1 MSVPSFV
8 NMYICH
14 KDMWLEYWFAN
25 FQAFSWSWSGSYEC
39 YGLPFIYDGWS
50 MLFLFWV
57 PLRSYACL
65 NKLPHINGSFNY
77 SIILFCTNSFV
88 FQLFDLSGILT
99 VFFCGIVMSHYTWHS
114 MTDGSKVTTKW
125 VNQIPKQ
132 PHLFLIY
139 CGKNYLYLAYCSLL
153 ISGIPLQHFRSF
165 VKYVSSFMLVWMHWT
180 WKSGSLLATGSAHM
194 MINC

>member
-1 MSVPSFV
+1 MTWILVCKFSGILLIVKWLLWVLWLTFHIWWLKYVIFVLSF
-8 NMYICH
+8 
-14 KDMWLEYWFAN
+14 
-25 FQAFSWSWSGSYEC
+25 
-39 YGLPFIYDGWS
+39 
-50 MLFLFWV
+50 
-57 PLRSYACL
+57 LRSYACL

-132 PHLFLIY
+132 PHLFLMY
-139 CGKNYLYLAYCSLL
+139 CGKNYLYLWHIVLCWFQAFLCNIFVHLWNMYL
-153 ISGIPLQHFRSF
+153 PLCWYGCIGHGK
-165 VKYVSSFMLVWMHWT
+165 VEV
-180 WKSGSLLATGSAHM
+180 
-194 MINC
+194 C